1 MKPINF
7 QMTTN
12 ELSVVNNYIADGI
25 YTVAPQFTR
34 TVWKEDDQHDCI
46 RLIVEIKSTEE
57 QPFPVNVKADLT
69 ARFETGDIP
78 LEELDAFMNY
88 QTVQI
93 LLPYLRAMI
102 SSVTTGAYMAPII
115 LPLLNAHDIFVE

>member
-12 ELSVVNNYIADGI
+12 ELSVVNNYIPDGT
-25 YTVAPQFTR
+25 YTISPQFTR

-46 RLIVEIKSTEE
+46 RLIVEIKGSEE

-78 LEELDAFMNY
+78 PEELDAFMNY

-102 SSVTTGAYMAPII
+102 SSVTTGAYMVPII
-115 LPLLNAHDIFVE
+115 LPLLNAHDIFKE